1 MALPRV
7 QIVVLR
13 RDVLQASSEAGFA
26 RSIQVGSRI
35 TTVLENFCG
44 GLDAR
49 RIDQKVKVDLVSQG
63 RILAKIRD
71 EAEPF

>member
-1 MALPRV
+1 MALPRI

-26 RSIQVGSRI
+26 RSIQVRSGI
-35 TTVLENFCG
+35 TTVLENFSG

-49 RIDQKVKVDLVSQG
+49 RIDQKIKVDLVSQG

-71 EAEPF
+71 DAKSF